1 MRIHMESLL
10 FEVILNIALLVLVA
24 TLLSK
29 VQLIQTI
36 ISQERRSGAG
46 QVFLSVVFGAVIVL
60 SVYTGIDMDGYNMNT
75 RVIAAIAA
83 GILGGPLVGMYASMI
98 GAVYIYFFAGP
109 AAFAMASAFST
120 VLFGLLGGILPVFP
134 AWKME
139 IQRPVFPDL
148 LCGDLRSCDYS
159 ADSQSFFPGSCHRA
173 KGRNPDDVDECG
185 GYSPFHL

>member
-98 GAVYIYFFAGP
+98 GAVYIYFFAGRRLLRWRP
-109 AAFAMASAFST
+109 PSPRFCSGFWEGDSTRIFSVENGNT
-120 VLFGLLGGILPVFP
+120 ETCF
-134 AWKME
+134 
-139 IQRPVFPDL
+139 
-148 LCGDLRSCDYS
+148 S
-159 ADSQSFFPGSCHRA
+159 
-173 KGRNPDDVDECG
+173 
-185 GYSPFHL
+185 

>member
-98 GAVYIYFFAGP
+98 GAVYIYFFCGAGG
-109 AAFAMASAFST
+109 FCDGVRLLHGSVRAS
-120 VLFGLLGGILPVFP
+120 GRGILPVFP

-148 LCGDLRSCDYS
+148 LCGDL
-159 ADSQSFFPGSCHRA
+159 
-173 KGRNPDDVDECG
+173 
-185 GYSPFHL
+185 